1 MNSASLRHARAGD
14 PSLDQWFTPFWAAEE
29 LVHDAIGS
37 LGTVSICEPACGN
50 GAFLC
55 AIPPEYAAFGVE
67 IDPVAAAAA
76 RENSGREVLV
86 GDFWEISLQNRPVEV
101 ILGNPPF
108 KTTTI
113 AHFLDRAHEILPEGG
128 LAAFIL
134 PGYSFQTP
142 SRVTGWM
149 NRFQIDVNLIPRTL
163 FPGISKDLVWAK
175 FRKGGPK
182 LYRGLMLFAEQRDIE
197 LMRRSI
203 RGALERP
210 GTWRE
215 AVRLALE
222 SLGGEA
228 SLSAIYDM
236 ITPERRVSQHWQP
249 KVRQILQ
256 IHFSNRGRGRW
267 ALA

>member
-1 MNSASLRHARAGD
+1 MITTARSGD
-14 PSLDQWFTPFWAAEE
+14 PKLDQWFTPFWAAEE
-29 LVHDAIGS
+29 LIYDAIGD
-37 LGTVSICEPACGN
+37 LGEVSVCEPSCGN
-50 GAFLC
+50 GSFLC

-67 IDPVAAAAA
+67 IDPIVAEAA

-86 GDFWEISLQNRPVEV
+86 GDFRSIDLENRPVQV

-108 KTTTI
+108 KTSTI
-113 AHFLDRAHEILPEGG
+113 AGFLDRAHQLLPEGG
-128 LAAFIL
+128 LLAFIL

-142 SRVTGWM
+142 SRVMGWM
-149 NRFQIDVNLIPRTL
+149 DRFQIDVNLIPRTL

-182 LYRGLMLFAEQRDIE
+182 LYRGLMLFAEQRDVE
-197 LMRRSI
+197 MMRRSI
-203 RGALERP
+203 RHALERP

-215 AVRLALE
+215 AVRVALE

-228 SLSAIYDM
+228 SLPAIYDM
-236 ITPERRVSQHWQP
+236 IAPERRAGRAHWQP

-256 IHFSNRGRGRW
+256 LHFHSRGAGRW
-267 ALA
+267 SLAA